1 MARQFL
7 NPAPVLHDVLGI
19 DPAFNGSLTFYEV
32 GTTTEKDTWSR
43 YQQGDAYLN
52 PNPIPLDSAARSSVQ
67 IWGEGD
73 YTVVLKDADGETV
86 WTRDWRPEQAGS
98 DELPAKE
105 SGKFLTTDG
114 ENWLLD
120 DVRQVPDP
128 TGYSGRVLSN
138 DGANAIW
145 MTAASLVSGLIP
157 DAPEIDVD
165 IQANRAVIGDGV
177 SSTKLLIQ
185 WGTGTAT
192 GGGGGVYLINAT
204 VAFPVAYGA
213 LWWVGLTPNT
223 AAVNA
228 GDSGRL
234 PATSVTGWTPGSG
247 ASSITANFATT
258 EDDRSGGSNIQNPIP
273 FGWIAIGTYTAP

>member
-32 GTTTEKDTWSR
+32 GTTDPKDTWSR

-67 IWGEGD
+67 IWGDGD

-120 DVRQVPDP
+120 DVRQVPDN
-128 TGYSGRVLSN
+128 TGMSGRLLST
-138 DGANAIW
+138 DGANDIW
-145 MTAASLVSGLIP
+145 VTAQSIVGPLIP
-157 DAPEIDVD
+157 PAPEPEWEETADSLQLGETLLQMGTVTTSGTGGH
-165 IQANRAVIGDGV
+165 RATATITFPITYTSTPRVFAQV
-177 SSTKLLIQ
+177 AQYSSTSAN
-185 WGTGTAT
+185 AT
-192 GGGGGVYLINAT
+192 GVC
-204 VAFPVAYGA
+204 
-213 LWWVGLTPNT
+213 
-223 AAVNA
+223 
-228 GDSGRL
+228 
-234 PATSVTGWTPGSG
+234 SVTGQSNNG
-247 ASSITANFATT
+247 ATVNYDVNIDDNNGVWNITGPVTIHWFAMGK
-258 EDDRSGGSNIQNPIP
+258 RNI
-273 FGWIAIGTYTAP
+273 

>member
-19 DPAFNGSLTFYEV
+19 DPAFNGSLTFYSV
-32 GTTTEKDTWSR
+32 GTTDPKDTWSR

-67 IWGEGD
+67 IWGDGD

-128 TGYSGRVLSN
+128 TGYSGRLLST
-138 DGANAIW
+138 DGANVIW
-145 MTAASLVSGLIP
+145 VTAQSVVGPLIP
-157 DAPEIDVD
+157 EPPEPEWSETPNSLRLGDV
-165 IQANRAVIGDGV
+165 
-177 SSTKLLIQ
+177 LIQ
-185 WGTGTAT
+185 WGDATTSGTGSHRATANVTFPITYTSPPHVTPSVAQYSSTSYNATGTVSAT
-192 GGGGGVYLINAT
+192 SPTNNGVTLNYDVNIDDNGGGWNINGPVSLRWLAVGVKN
-204 VAFPVAYGA
+204 
-213 LWWVGLTPNT
+213 N
-223 AAVNA
+223 
-228 GDSGRL
+228 
-234 PATSVTGWTPGSG
+234 
-247 ASSITANFATT
+247 
-258 EDDRSGGSNIQNPIP
+258 
-273 FGWIAIGTYTAP
+273 

>member
-32 GTTTEKDTWSR
+32 GTTDPKDTWSR
-43 YQQGDAYLN
+43 FQQGDAYLN

-67 IWGEGD
+67 IWGDGD

-120 DVRQVPDP
+120 EVRQVPDP

-145 MTAASLVSGLIP
+145 ATVASLVSGLIP
-157 DAPEIDVD
+157 DPPEPDWSETANSLRLGD
-165 IQANRAVIGDGV
+165 I
-177 SSTKLLIQ
+177 LIQ
-185 WGTGTAT
+185 WGSVTTSGTGGHRASGSITFPITYTSTPFVFTQVASYSSTPANATGTC
-192 GGGGGVYLINAT
+192 
-204 VAFPVAYGA
+204 
-213 LWWVGLTPNT
+213 
-223 AAVNA
+223 
-228 GDSGRL
+228 
-234 PATSVTGWTPGSG
+234 SVTGQSNNG
-247 ASSITANFATT
+247 ATINYDVNI
-258 EDDRSGGSNIQNPIP
+258 DDNNGVWNIS
-273 FGWIAIGTYTAP
+273 TAPTVHWFSVGVKNN